1 MTLQALQ
8 VVPGYGSA
16 AWGLAG
22 SRSVLTQPQPPLGES
37 HNEEGA
43 WSWNLRK
50 KVFVLSDWETMRFE
64 LEKNR
69 CAHVG

>member
-16 AWGLAG
+16 TWGLAG
-22 SRSVLTQPQPPLGES
+22 SRSGLIQPQPPLGES
-37 HNEEGA
+37 HNEEVA

-50 KVFVLSDWETMRFE
+50 KVHE
-64 LEKNR
+64 LF
-69 CAHVG
+69 